1 MNNNDVYTITIVR
14 NIGIPVSFTI
24 KRKKIAFYLILLG
37 LITVLL
43 IFGSS
48 QYILLRLDSTN
59 LSKQLNE
66 VNAAKQLLVERIKK
80 LDHDRYWK
88 NEEKRAT
95 EISAV
100 KEAILDQPDFSTEG
114 IWVTN
119 RSTISEEEL
128 REGVDAE
135 LSKFNASVKGD
146 DLNIRIV
153 MKNSSSPHQAV
164 GGYVCV
170 TLVNNDLA
178 PPVFKS
184 VNKDNLGEN
193 GYPSSYKSGKLY
205 HISRRTSTKKMKFRL
220 TEINEYYTDAMVFLY
235 SYKGRLLN
243 KKDVALSKE
252 IFLE

>member
-1 MNNNDVYTITIVR
+1 M
-14 NIGIPVSFTI
+14 
-24 KRKKIAFYLILLG
+24 ILFG

-43 IFGSS
+43 VIGFS
-48 QYILLRLDSTN
+48 QFVLLRMDSMN
-59 LSKQLNE
+59 LSKQLKEANIE
-66 VNAAKQLLVERIKK
+66 KQLLVEQIRK

-88 NEEKRAT
+88 NEEIRTA
-95 EISAV
+95 EISSV
-100 KEAILDQPDFSTEG
+100 KSSILDQPDFSTEG

-119 RSTISEEEL
+119 KSTIAEEEL
-128 REGVDAE
+128 QEGVNVE
-135 LSKFNASVKGD
+135 LSKFTASVKGD

-153 MKNSSSPHQAV
+153 MKNTSSPRQAI

-178 PPVFKS
+178 PPLFKS
-184 VNKDNLGEN
+184 VNKDDLGEN

-205 HISRRTSTKKMKFRL
+205 HISRRTSAKKLKFRL

-235 SYKGRLLN
+235 SYTGRLLN
-243 KKDVALSKE
+243 KKDVPLGKE